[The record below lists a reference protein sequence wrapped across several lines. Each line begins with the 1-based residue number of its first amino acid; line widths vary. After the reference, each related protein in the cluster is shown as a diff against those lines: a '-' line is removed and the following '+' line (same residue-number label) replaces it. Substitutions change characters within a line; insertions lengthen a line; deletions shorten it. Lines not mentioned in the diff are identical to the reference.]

1 VSDRRDH
8 ALLHDDA
15 LVLRVDD
22 AVAPIAEPWLP
33 LHARA
38 PRVGSA
44 PAATIQLIARV
55 DASVGDAPFHGEQP
69 LLRFGGVHVTEHAG
83 ETLRFAGTSRVHGE
97 IDLSTR
103 RARIDAHAAPAPTPS
118 GEHAREGADVF
129 SMLTLSA
136 AFLAGRL
143 GAALV
148 HAAGAVDPD
157 GRAWLLV
164 GDTHAGKTTTCVSLV
179 AGGGWRWLAD
189 DQVVLRAGANGTID
203 VEGWPR
209 AAHLDEG
216 WSDAVVTG
224 RRASVDLRERWS
236 DRWLPRAPLGGI
248 LLSGVRAD
256 TPTSAV
262 QVDGARALTALVR
275 QSPWLMA
282 DRGAAPAVLALLR
295 DAAARPA
302 HALSLGR
309 DCYARGDLLAARL
322 GPALE
327 RAAAR

>member
-1 VSDRRDH
+1 VSVRAEH

-15 LVLRVDD
+15 LVLRVDE
-22 AVAPIAEPWLP
+22 AVATLAEPWLP

-38 PRVGSA
+38 PRAGSA
-44 PAATIQLIARV
+44 PPATIELVARADLSV
-55 DASVGDAPFHGEQP
+55 DDAPLHVEQP
-69 LLRFGGVHVTEHAG
+69 LLRFGGVHVAEHAS
-83 ETLRFAGTSRVHGE
+83 ETLRFTGTSRVRGE
-97 IDLSTR
+97 IDLSNH
-103 RARIDAHAAPAPTPS
+103 RARLEARPAPPNPS
-118 GEHAREGADVF
+118 GVHAREEGDVF

-148 HAAGAVDPD
+148 HAAAAVARD

-179 AGGGWRWLAD
+179 ARGGWRWLAD
-189 DQVVLRAGANGTID
+189 DQVVLRRDADASVV

-216 WSDAVVTG
+216 WSDGAVTG
-224 RRASVDLRERWS
+224 RRASVDLRDRWGERW
-236 DRWLPRAPLGGI
+236 LARAPLGGI
-248 LLSGVRAD
+248 ILPAVRAGD
-256 TPTSAV
+256 PTSARSA
-262 QVDGARALTALVR
+262 DGALALTALVR

-295 DAAARPA
+295 DAASRPA
-302 HALSLGR
+302 LALSVGR
-309 DCYARGDLLAARL
+309 DCYARGDLLAERL
-322 GPALE
+322 APALE
-327 RAAAR
+327 RSSAR